1 MDQDPLLSMP
11 NKRSR
16 RSSADMQAIRT
27 EILAALLV
35 DQPMTVRQVFYQL
48 VVRGALEKTEAQYQ
62 GTVIRLL
69 TEMRMDGTIP
79 FTWITDESRRRRLT
93 QTHDSIEDALAHT
106 AKFYRR
112 SALAQSSD
120 YVEIWCE
127 KDALAGV
134 MWGPVSEYDV
144 PLMVSRGMP
153 SITFLHGTVREILRA
168 DQAGKQ
174 TYIYQFGDH
183 DPSGVLIPQMIQSR
197 LNQMCERLDCRPPII
212 ERVALTEDHIDEY
225 NLPTRPTKRDGNK
238 HIGGFEGE
246 SVELDALPPRV
257 LRQMVTEVIEQHI
270 SPEETE
276 VLRTAE
282 ASEREL
288 LRAWK
293 PGH

>member
-1 MDQDPLLSMP
+1 
-11 NKRSR
+11 
-16 RSSADMQAIRT
+16 MQAIRT

-93 QTHDSIEDALAHT
+93 QTHDSIEDALART

-153 SITFLHGTVREILRA
+153 SITFLHGTAREILRA

-225 NLPTRPTKRDGNK
+225 NLPTRPTTRDATSTSGASRVRASSLT
-238 HIGGFEGE
+238 GSRRGFC
-246 SVELDALPPRV
+246 AR
-257 LRQMVTEVIEQHI
+257 
-270 SPEETE
+270 
-276 VLRTAE
+276 
-282 ASEREL
+282 
-288 LRAWK
+288 W
-293 PGH
+293 

>member
-1 MDQDPLLSMP
+1 
-11 NKRSR
+11 
-16 RSSADMQAIRT
+16 MQAIRT

-93 QTHDSIEDALAHT
+93 QTHDSIEDALART

-153 SITFLHGTVREILRA
+153 SITFLHGTAREILRA

-225 NLPTRPTKRDGNK
+225 NLPTRPTTRDGNK

-270 SPEETE
+270 SPEETG